1 MIVLG
6 LATMGTSAAALTRDG
21 RLIAAIEEER
31 LSRIKNDGAFPLRA
45 IAQCLETAGI
55 TMAEVDA
62 VAVYWRRWRFG
73 TRAAG
78 VLGKA
83 LRSAPARRAIAART
97 RRALLGGAPDAARPE
112 DTGRWSDLFRIRRI
126 LSAEFGACPRDVSFH
141 DHHLTHQ
148 LTAEALRDWPACL
161 SLSYD
166 GGGEADS
173 TVLSLVED
181 GTRTELKRIP
191 WPNSLGHF
199 YSFFTGWLGFRM
211 LEGEYKMMGLAPY
224 GTPRLRD
231 ALLERVLRLEA
242 DGGYR
247 LDTGLV
253 DYHRALAGDFE
264 PALAELVGPPRAPD
278 AEPTQAHLDL
288 AASAQAAFEAAQRRL
303 LEWGRARAPHV
314 DRLALSGGCAL
325 NVTANGRILRSGLF
339 AEIAVPPA
347 PHDGGCAVGAAL
359 ARAAADGVRV
369 GGLRSPYLGPAFS
382 DAEIAR
388 AFRHR
393 ALPAPRTADADA
405 LIAAAVETLVAGG
418 VVAWFQGRAEF
429 GPRALGSRS
438 ILADPR
444 HEAVRE
450 TLNAKIK
457 KRELFRPFAP
467 STTLEAAPAW
477 FDLAQPSPYMN
488 IVAEVR
494 PEKRA
499 AIPAVTHVD
508 GTARVHTVDRALNPL
523 YHRLI
528 EAFGART
535 GVPVLLNTSFN
546 ILEPIV
552 TTPAE
557 AIATFLRS
565 DMDLLAIG
573 GFLADRAWRAAAAGA
588 ETARAPGGPAA
599 PDADTAAA

>member
-1 MIVLG
+1 MIILG
-6 LATMGTSAAALTRDG
+6 LATMGTSAAALIRDG
-21 RLIAAIEEER
+21 ELIAAVEEER

-45 IAQCLETAGI
+45 IAECLRVAGI
-55 TMAEVDA
+55 SMGEVDS
-62 VAVYWRRWRFG
+62 VAVYWEPWRLR

-83 LRSAPARRAIAART
+83 LTSRDARRSVAARA
-97 RRALLGGAPDAARPE
+97 RRALLGGPGDAERPE
-112 DTGRWSDLFRIRRI
+112 DTGSWADLFRIRRI
-126 LSAEFGACPRDVSFH
+126 LKSEFGACPKDVTFH

-148 LTAEALRDWPACL
+148 LYAEALRDWPACL

-166 GGGEADS
+166 GGGEEDS
-173 TVLSLVED
+173 TLLTLVEN
-181 GTRTELKRIP
+181 GTRTELKRIR

-231 ALLERVLRLEA
+231 ALLESVLRLED

-247 LDTGLV
+247 LDTARV
-253 DYHRALAGDFE
+253 DYHRARNGDFD
-264 PALAELVGPPRAPD
+264 PGLAELVGPPRAPG

-288 AASAQAAFEAAQRRL
+288 AASVQGAFEAAQQHL
-303 LEWGRARAPHV
+303 LAWGKAQAPHI

-325 NVTANGRILRSGLF
+325 NVSANGRVLQSGLF
-339 AEIAVPPA
+339 SQIAVPPA
-347 PHDGGCAVGAAL
+347 PRDGGCALGAAL
-359 ARAAADGVRV
+359 ARAQPAQIEDV
-369 GGLRSPYLGPAFS
+369 RSPYLGPAYS
-382 DAEIAR
+382 DGEIAR
-388 AFRHR
+388 AFRTR
-393 ALPAPRTADADA
+393 ALPAPRTADEDT

-418 VVAWFQGRAEF
+418 VVAWFQGPAEF
-429 GPRALGSRS
+429 GPRALGARS

-444 HEAVRE
+444 HEAIRE

-467 STTLEAAPAW
+467 STTIEAAADW

-488 IVAEVR
+488 IVAETR
-494 PEKRA
+494 PEKRD

-508 GTARVHTVDRALNPL
+508 GTARVHTVERIANPL

-528 EAFGART
+528 EAFGAAT

-546 ILEPIV
+546 IQEPIV
-552 TTPAE
+552 TSPGE

-573 GFLADRAWRAAAAGA
+573 GFLADRTWRTAAIGADAPQPDTAAGA
-588 ETARAPGGPAA
+588 GVS
-599 PDADTAAA
+599 ADTAAA